1 MNDHARTKRDDE
13 LVSACSFP
21 VSVPTRLP
29 HMLHIVWGDVVDY
42 GKKHQDAK
50 AIVRLLDSIRS
61 KSIAIEEAKE
71 RDPGSIRVD
80 ELRRDEDRLKNQ
92 LRRMSSTEDE
102 HAKNL
107 CEAAEQA
114 VSNFAHGSLRHLKED
129 EDEEAEELV
138 RDRRNPCHHF
148 LIDRLACAPQGARL
162 DDADEVVDGLK
173 EGMEGNLPPEETAQ
187 ASQASS
193 SLTKKRKRGA
203 DRRPRNTAYKARVAG
218 ERGSLLR
225 HAQSAASLSSA
236 SGAENALAKSHTRLG
251 YRQTLRYFGVGY

>member
-1 MNDHARTKRDDE
+1 MAACGVVDLMRSLTYREKQFSGSVCFQALGLPEWKPLTDFVLSLRSGCSDHACE
-13 LVSACSFP
+13 SSACGRP
-21 VSVPTRLP
+21 VFSSLLTRDCLT
-29 HMLHIVWGDVVDY
+29 
-42 GKKHQDAK
+42 
-50 AIVRLLDSIRS
+50 RS
-61 KSIAIEEAKE
+61 
-71 RDPGSIRVD
+71 D
-80 ELRRDEDRLKNQ
+80 
-92 LRRMSSTEDE
+92 
-102 HAKNL
+102 
-107 CEAAEQA
+107 
-114 VSNFAHGSLRHLKED
+114 LKED

>member
-1 MNDHARTKRDDE
+1 MSARHNARARTKRDDE
-13 LVSACSFP
+13 LVSNYI
-21 VSVPTRLP
+21 RL
-29 HMLHIVWGDVVDY
+29 WGDAVDY

-50 AIVRLLDSIRS
+50 AIVRLLDKIRS
-61 KSIAIEEAKE
+61 KSIAIEEARE
-71 RDPGSIRVD
+71 RD
-80 ELRRDEDRLKNQ
+80 
-92 LRRMSSTEDE
+92 
-102 HAKNL
+102 
-107 CEAAEQA
+107 
-114 VSNFAHGSLRHLKED
+114 HLKED
-129 EDEEAEELV
+129 EDEEAEEL
-138 RDRRNPCHHF
+138 
-148 LIDRLACAPQGARL
+148 GARL

>member
-1 MNDHARTKRDDE
+1 MSARHNARARTKRDDE
-13 LVSACSFP
+13 LVSNYI
-21 VSVPTRLP
+21 RL
-29 HMLHIVWGDVVDY
+29 WGDAVDY

-50 AIVRLLDSIRS
+50 AIVRLLDKIRS
-61 KSIAIEEAKE
+61 KSIAIEEARE

-114 VSNFAHGSLRHLKED
+114 REAILRQYHAYLKED
-129 EDEEAEELV
+129 EDEEAEEL
-138 RDRRNPCHHF
+138 
-148 LIDRLACAPQGARL
+148 GARL

-187 ASQASS
+187 ASQ
-193 SLTKKRKRGA
+193 LT
-203 DRRPRNTAYKARVAG
+203 
-218 ERGSLLR
+218 R
-225 HAQSAASLSSA
+225 H
-236 SGAENALAKSHTRLG
+236 
-251 YRQTLRYFGVGY
+251 V